1 MILGLLTFV
10 VIFIMAAFFI
20 ISKSFEHLFI
30 TIIENKD
37 AKIKKLDGDL
47 HLEYLKGPKIKYI
60 EPRSLILQKS
70 VQIDQGV
77 FDNPDHKNYILNDIS
92 LSLGKEL
99 LEQKL
104 INFDVQSIQSPSFI
118 GKEYR
123 IIAQIKVLDDKHN

>member
-37 AKIKKLDGDL
+37 AENKKLESKL
-47 HLEYLKGPKIKYI
+47 YLEHLRGPQVIYV
-60 EPRSLILQKS
+60 EPNAILLRKTT
-70 VQIDQGV
+70 QINQGV

-92 LSLGKEL
+92 LSLGREL
-99 LEQKL
+99 LEKRL
-104 INFDVQSIQSPSFI
+104 INFDIQQIPTNVM
-118 GKEYR
+118 GGEYR
-123 IIAQIKVLDDKHN
+123 ITAEIKVLDEKHN